1 MLLEIRK
8 LQQLIKNYMHKL
20 LYFFQDKK
28 ILNCYTNLIRD
39 LKDNLTGTKPTQK
52 VITQVKN
59 LN

>member
-1 MLLEIRK
+1 
-8 LQQLIKNYMHKL
+8 MHKL

-28 ILNCYTNLIRD
+28 ILNCYTHLIRD

>member
-28 ILNCYTNLIRD
+28 ILNCYTHLIRY